1 MQCSRGKFR
10 ADTHLQDP
18 GQISRTQTSKPEP
31 APEPEIAPSVIP
43 HRTLSAP
50 LQFIGPPALRRTR
63 SPYAVEFPQSARL
76 KPLDLGNP
84 FCKHPHGPKR
94 RVTLP
99 SLVVADGEAA
109 TLATLVGSPEP
120 RVGTTSLDIAR
131 EAPEQEIGLAV
142 TSPLYNPK
150 RRSRSTND
158 LREMIAATHPQRKR
172 SQEIRYWRESVT
184 GSMLLAF
191 ASEKA
196 EEPERQPVEEIDNDP
211 TPVVQQADP
220 FTMPGTSHEA
230 EDVVR
235 TPIKSSSP
243 ILGRPS
249 TAHVELS
256 KELEERIAKLE
267 EGLRSFQSSLQRL
280 TAKENRSTVIIA
292 DSDSSPR
299 RSRQRTPSILVNT
312 LRDQDYRPPPL
323 SAQQAPEDPFYSLPS
338 ERSPRPRTPSPPQRT
353 FATLYNIITEERSA
367 RRNFEK
373 QLRDERSARINLEY
387 EIRGLRNDV
396 AELQCQLSSHRTFR
410 NSGQRV
416 SSGSGYPTP
425 SRSPEGRYS
434 GFYSGIQERARRRGS
449 DEGLA
454 TTWRDTI
461 VQGGRMVSRFSG
473 SDESEEIRMA
483 SDDEDEELV
492 TPYEL
497 YQTPAEEKKSV
508 GLGIGPK
515 EDGMF

>member
-1 MQCSRGKFR
+1 M
-10 ADTHLQDP
+10 AITEDP

-230 EDVVR
+230 EDV
-235 TPIKSSSP
+235 
-243 ILGRPS
+243 
-249 TAHVELS
+249 
-256 KELEERIAKLE
+256 
-267 EGLRSFQSSLQRL
+267 RL
-280 TAKENRSTVIIA
+280 I
-292 DSDSSPR
+292 PR